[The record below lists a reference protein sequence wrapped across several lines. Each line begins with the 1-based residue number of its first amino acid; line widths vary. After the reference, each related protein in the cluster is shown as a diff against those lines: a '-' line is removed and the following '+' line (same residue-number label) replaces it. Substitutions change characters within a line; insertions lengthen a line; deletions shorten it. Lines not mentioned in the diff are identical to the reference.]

1 MSEEQ
6 GNVQNAPANG
16 KFQIQ
21 KIYCKDISFES
32 PNAPAVFQQTK
43 WEPDVNVQL
52 ATKTSKLAENLHE
65 VVITVTVT
73 AKVED
78 NSVYLAEVQQAGI
91 FQVEGFAPE
100 QMGHLLASFCPSILF
115 PYAREAI
122 SDLVNRGGFPQM
134 LLAPVNFDALYMQH
148 LQKQKDQAQ
157 SEAASATAH

>member
-1 MSEEQ
+1 MTEEQ

-32 PNAPAVFQQTK
+32 PNTPAMFQQTK
-43 WEPDVNVQL
+43 WEPNVNVQL
-52 ATKTSKLAENLHE
+52 ATKTSTLAENLHE

-78 NSVYLAEVQQAGI
+78 KSAYLAEVQQAGI
-91 FQVEGFAPE
+91 FQLEGFAAE
-100 QMGHLLASFCPSILF
+100 QMGHLLASFCPNILF

-122 SDLVNRGGFPQM
+122 SDLVNRGGFPQL

-148 LQKQKDQAQ
+148 LQKQQTQAQ
-157 SEAASATAH
+157 QEAAEATSH